1 MIEPG
6 LGDALEKLIE
16 VLQLEGHEL
25 FEVFVKAQ
33 CAIGIANL
41 IGTFV
46 VIATSLICGIWGYR
60 LAQKMDWGFDEGEQ
74 VFIAFVIAAIGG
86 IIMLL
91 LSVTAIS
98 AYLHIFYPEYTAAKE
113 LIYQIHYLIP

>member
-1 MIEPG
+1 MIETG
-6 LGDALEKLIE
+6 LGEALEKLIE
-16 VLQLEGHEL
+16 VLQLEGHQL

-33 CAIGIANL
+33 YAIGIANL
-41 IGTFV
+41 IGTFII
-46 VIATSLICGIWGYR
+46 IATTLICGIWGYR
-60 LAQKMDWGFDEGEQ
+60 LARKMDFDEDVR
-74 VFIAFVIAAIGG
+74 VFFALVTAAIGG